1 METQNTIVEKINEND
16 SGYLIVAKEN
26 QTQI

>member
-16 SGYLIVAKEN
+16 SAYLIVAKEN